1 MGTTVN
7 NNHNSDGTGVAVL
20 GIVAV
25 VAIAGIIAVVVAA
38 LTVILIGVTAA
49 GTAVLA
55 YKCYQ
60 LRVYRTVALAAIQAN
75 MSPPTFQPE
84 RKLPTAQ
91 ELMMGRNHEPL

>member
-7 NNHNSDGTGVAVL
+7 NNHSGDGTGVAVL

-25 VAIAGIIAVVVAA
+25 VGIAGIIAVVVAT
-38 LTVILIGVTAA
+38 LTVMLIGVTAA
-49 GTAVLA
+49 GTVILA

-75 MSPPTFQPE
+75 ISPPTFQPE
-84 RKLPTAQ
+84 RKLPTVQ
-91 ELMMGRNHEPL
+91 ELTWGRDHA

>member
-7 NNHNSDGTGVAVL
+7 NNHNGDGTGVAVL

-25 VAIAGIIAVVVAA
+25 VGIAGIIAVIIAA
-38 LTVILIGVTAA
+38 LTIILIGVTAG
-49 GTAVLA
+49 GTAVLV

-75 MSPPTFQPE
+75 MSPPAFRSE
-84 RKLPTAQ
+84 RRLPTGQ
-91 ELMMGRNHEPL
+91 ELMMGRNHG